1 MKSRGVD
8 HAKLVDAELEHKLH
22 PFYLWA
28 DDAVYN
34 QHHEK
39 LMVIVLG
46 HCLDPKK
53 KSMECC
59 WPLCCVRVDS
69 WIISFSYK
77 SFFHFTGAPGFL
89 KLVLVKKKG

>member
-53 KSMECC
+53 KEAGRPPECSF
-59 WPLCCVRVDS
+59 LL
-69 WIISFSYK
+69 IFEIEISQVITN
-77 SFFHFTGAPGFL
+77 FHHHIKT
-89 KLVLVKKKG
+89 